1 MIKKFVFACS
11 IAYMLPI
18 QAQKI
23 DMKVSEDYSPYI
35 FGHNLEHTRSAVIGG
50 LSAQMLRNRKFA
62 GQPQANL
69 GVCLRWFGIGKKVLY
84 MKDSH
89 KFYTKHICLPNMRRD
104 NELSSQVVQNL
115 IEGQTAGIGQHG
127 LAIEKGETYVLRAVS
142 RVSAPINLTISLT
155 DRSGLKTYASRT
167 LSIVPGND
175 WAINEFELSP
185 SSTDT
190 EASIR
195 YTFTERAELALGALS
210 MMPKDNFHG
219 MRRDVVANLKAI
231 GPRLLRWP
239 GGNFAGEYRWKDG
252 LLPVD
257 QRGPLQ
263 SYREIETHPHTDG
276 YDFHE
281 INTDDFIALCREVG
295 AEPMLTINLVYETP
309 EESAQWVE
317 YCNGSAETEYGKIR
331 AERGHPEPYNVTYWS
346 LGNEMGHGHMEGP
359 RSPESYKEYALSHA
373 ETMLKVTPTLKLF
386 GSGVIPNANWI
397 TGSAAAMADKV
408 KYTSLH
414 GYFGPTAY
422 GGGGLRYT
430 TDEDTKK
437 TYKAIVESADATRD
451 LAIRTRKALD
461 NTGKKLHISYDE
473 WNQWYSWYRPS
484 CVSEGIYTAR
494 VMHFLLNESN
504 ALDIPVACYF
514 QPIGEGAVII
524 TPTESHL
531 TANGQIFAMMK
542 AHQDGKICKVT
553 ENEDLSTAAS
563 IKDGVL
569 TITLINAE
577 YDQERSF
584 NFPIKT
590 KGKLIEAKLFS
601 SDDVM
606 PYSYFTENALPVTLK
621 KKNLSTTL
629 PPHSAAIIRVKI

>member
-1 MIKKFVFACS
+1 MIKKLFLALS
-11 IAYMLPI
+11 LAYMLPV

-23 DMKVSEDYSPYI
+23 DLKVQEDYSPYI
-35 FGHNLEHTRSAVIGG
+35 FGYNLEHTRSAVLNG

-69 GVCLRWFGIGKKVLY
+69 GVCLRWFGIGERVLY

-89 KFYTKHICLPNMRRD
+89 SHYTKHICLPKMRRD
-104 NELSSQVVQNL
+104 NELSSQIIQNL
-115 IEGQTAGIGQHG
+115 VEGQTAGLGQHG
-127 LAIEKGETYVLRAVS
+127 LTVESGKTYVLRTVS
-142 RVSAPINLTISLT
+142 RVSAPINLSVSLT
-155 DRSGLKTYASRT
+155 DRSGNTTYASHT
-167 LSIVPGND
+167 LSLVPGD
-175 WAINEFELSP
+175 EWAINEFELAP
-185 SSTDT
+185 ITTDT

-195 YTFTERAELALGALS
+195 YTFTERAELAFGALS

-219 MRRDVVANLKAI
+219 MRSDVVACLKAI

-257 QRGPLQ
+257 QRAPLQ
-263 SYREIETHPHTDG
+263 SYREIETHPHSDG
-276 YDFHE
+276 YDYHE

-295 AEPMLTINLVYETP
+295 AEPLLTINLVYETP

-317 YCNGSAETEYGKIR
+317 YCNGAANTEYGKIR
-331 AERGHPEPYNVTYWS
+331 AERGHPEPYNVSMWS

-359 RSPESYKEYALSHA
+359 KSPESYKEYALSHA
-373 ETMLKVTPTLKLF
+373 EAMLKVTPTLELF
-386 GSGVIPNANWI
+386 GSGLIPNADWVKY
-397 TGSAAAMADKV
+397 SAAPMADKV
-408 KYTSLH
+408 RYTSLH
-414 GYFGPTAY
+414 GYYGPTAY
-422 GGGGLRYT
+422 EGGGLHFT
-430 TDEDTKK
+430 TDEDIKK
-437 TYKAIVESADATRD
+437 TYNAIVQSANATRD
-451 LAIRTRKALD
+451 LAVFTRNAFD
-461 NTGKKLHISYDE
+461 ETGKKLHISFDE

-494 VMHFLLNESN
+494 VMHFFLNESN

-524 TPTESHL
+524 TPTDSRL

-553 ENEDLSTAAS
+553 ENEDLSTTATV
-563 IKDGVL
+563 KDDVL

-577 YDQERSF
+577 YDQERNF
-584 NFPIKT
+584 NFPIRT
-590 KGKLIEAKLFS
+590 KGKIIRTQLLS
-601 SDDVM
+601 SEDVM
-606 PYSYFTENALPVTLK
+606 PYSYFTESELPVTATK
-621 KKNLSTTL
+621 KLITTTL
-629 PPHSAAIIRVKI
+629 PPHSAAIIQVRL